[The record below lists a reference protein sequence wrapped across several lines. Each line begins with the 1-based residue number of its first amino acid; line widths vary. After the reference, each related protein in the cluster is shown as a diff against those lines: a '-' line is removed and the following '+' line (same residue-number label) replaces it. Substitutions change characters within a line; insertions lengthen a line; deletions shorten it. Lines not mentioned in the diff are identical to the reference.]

1 MLVSQEEMY
10 NRLKDYNWIFNGAE
24 YDLYSSVEI
33 DEKGYLTFQIN
44 KIVFTLDR
52 FIIRGS
58 SAKINASCNHVKTP
72 ILFTFIGTRIR
83 DIQ

>member
-1 MLVSQEEMY
+1 MLVPQEEMY

-33 DEKGYLTFQIN
+33 DEKGRLTFQIN
-44 KIVFTLDR
+44 RMVFTLDR

-58 SAKINASCNHVKTP
+58 SARINASCDNVKTP
-72 ILFTFIGTRIR
+72 LLFTFTGTSIQ
-83 DIQ
+83 DIE